1 MLLRLAPACAAVLDR
16 PVGRNPALGGHDLVP
31 ANEVFA
37 LQTLVIEYFV
47 LKISRQA
54 GLQPS
59 ANFLSKRQFLWR
71 VVQIHAASVRFREAL
86 NKFAFYG
93 EPAQLCDAGI
103 NKIKALVLLILPQK
117 FLHLFNQRFF
127 STTVRILHED
137 LITPRKVS

>member
-1 MLLRLAPACAAVLDR
+1 MLLRLAPACTAVLDR
-16 PVGRNPALGGHDLVP
+16 PVRCDPAFGGHDLVP

-37 LQTLVIEYFV
+37 LQALVIQDFV

-54 GLQPS
+54 GLQPRT
-59 ANFLSKRQFLWR
+59 NFLSKRQFLWR

-103 NKIKALVLLILPQK
+103 NKIKALVPLILPQK